1 MANLDSGDGAV
12 ERRAPVERVA
22 LAPTFTRPDPL
33 EHIQFAATATRDREA
48 ETRKMVGDG
57 TLPSISLSDKAISTE
72 SSDVRKALDKTFLG
86 ISTPDAAA
94 VSRVLGPMSA
104 ADRHRL
110 ERDYKEHY
118 GTDLRADLKD
128 KLSPKDYQAQIAILD
143 RVDGKTNLAGS
154 INSALE
160 QTKTDAEAGQRQLRS
175 TLETLSPAALAQL
188 DKEYKGPDGKGKG
201 FLQTI
206 MDNPNVSQE
215 NRDMIR
221 AMVLGA
227 TPRLAGPRDAA
238 VEVDGKRYA
247 AVGSDRTQNDI
258 VAMADIAVKA
268 RDLRMFKDVV
278 GDDTPAARAALK
290 QLQAEPAFVD
300 RFKAAFET
308 GKSASE
314 IKVAEDIRTEG
325 RVSLATILEGN
336 KNVWWGLMDNPGNTD
351 LALSNATLKESRDYT
366 VGKELVDQAAKLGTT
381 PEKLATTP
389 ELRDAL
395 AYHRKIEAAIDKE
408 ATTDGI
414 LDPVRKSVLQDQL
427 MHGGKTLISELAATD
442 KGGSHTTDSIMA
454 AAERMSQRDYDRLH
468 NNPAE
473 LAKYQAE
480 LQRSLQGYATPEEQA
495 RILNMVTEK
504 AKAPSYEASLGVKRS
519 VLDVME
525 DTKST
530 HWFGRADTYD
540 NDKVTSR
547 IASMSPEDAQKYK
560 DNTGG
565 FRDKIDKFVSEQ
577 LRDPS
582 AQRLLAEGTLKQIAA
597 TGKPPTLDAA
607 QQVIKDNLDGAD
619 PATRARHMEAVLQD
633 KALVEQ
639 LKQVEAARTLGSS
652 EVAKRMEDPAF
663 AAAFKLSNALR
674 ESAPYMANQIT
685 WNQSLQDG
693 QIPPGVKL
701 SMGVPMTDL
710 YESFARSPKETRDRT
725 SLSTDQRQILD
736 AVVAQ
741 GGKQT
746 LADQLRSFNI
756 GDGGNFQD
764 FRERLAALSPDERQ
778 KLKEE
783 YNAKYHSSLDND
795 FLGKVDAAH
804 TLEYT
809 KLLSSSKSDGV
820 QDFIDR
826 RASADSGGTPADASN
841 LTLDRTVQQNQALL
855 TEYAK
860 LRQALPEDKQRLLDQ
875 VFSEAKLQEMQSEKA
890 KAEMIYNGMMAAALV
905 ASIPLTAGLSA
916 PALAALTAGGAVIG
930 GVGRVELLKKI
941 EGGNF
946 DDSLRNQLKQYA
958 IGAAEGLLIAGPNLA
973 VKGVKAL
980 SPAVQAELKV
990 FSTELKASTTGTDL
1004 VVSGSRGA
1012 AVVDR
1017 GALVAERAAPILTE
1031 RAAPIVAE
1039 RAAPLIAER
1048 GATPL
1053 IAAERTTGRELV
1065 VRGGRDVVVRG
1076 TGREVATSGSREVAI
1091 SGGREIAVAERA
1103 ERAVGAAEAARGGA
1117 RTGPKIIDGEYTV
1130 ISEGIQ
1136 GARPFK
1142 PIPIRPIPMPTV
1154 ERLAPIAL
1162 KGAVAA
1168 DKADGVVIPLRP
1180 EERVVPPVVP
1190 RASTEYQPSEAMI
1203 KAATVRRGEG
1213 PWQSAERILKADGK
1227 PHSIDEVRALTK
1239 AIQLVY
1245 GKNPNNPDMGSL
1257 KVNHNFVKDTAQS
1270 YSALINAVTDAR
1282 VKALLIQFAVK

>member
-1 MANLDSGDGAV
+1 MANPDTAEGTV
-12 ERRAPVERVA
+12 ERRAPVERAVFT
-22 LAPTFTRPDPL
+22 PTFTAPDPR
-33 EHIQFAATATRDREA
+33 EHIQFASTATRDREA
-48 ETRKMVGDG
+48 DTRRMVGDG

-72 SSDVRKALDKTFLG
+72 SADVRKALDKTFLG
-86 ISTPDAAA
+86 ISTPDVASL
-94 VSRVLGPMSA
+94 SRVLGPMSA

-118 GTDLRADLKD
+118 GTDLRSDLKD

-143 RVDGKTNLAGS
+143 RVDGRTNIAGN

-160 QTKTDAEAGQRQLRS
+160 QTKTDPEAGHRQLRS
-175 TLETLSPAALAQL
+175 ALETLSPAALAQL
-188 DKEYKGPDGKGKG
+188 DKEYKGADGKGKG

-206 MDNPNVSQE
+206 LDNPNVSQA
-215 NRDMIR
+215 NRDMVR

-227 TPRLAGPRDAA
+227 EPRLTGPKDAA

-247 AVGSDRTQNDI
+247 AVGTDRTQSDI

-278 GDDTPAARAALK
+278 GDDSPAARAALK

-300 RFKAAFET
+300 SYKAAFET

-351 LALSNATLKESRDYT
+351 LALSNATLKERTDYT
-366 VGKELVDQAAKLGTT
+366 RGKELVDQAAKLGTT

-408 ATTDGI
+408 ATTSDGVI
-414 LDPVRKSVLQDQL
+414 DPVRKSVLQDQL

-442 KGGSHTTDSIMA
+442 KGSGHTTDSIMA
-454 AAERMSQRDYDRLH
+454 VAERMSQRDYDRLH
-468 NNPAE
+468 GNPTE

-480 LQRSLQGYATPEEQA
+480 LQRSLTGYATPEEQA
-495 RILNMVTEK
+495 RILNMVADK
-504 AKAPSYEASLGVKRS
+504 ANAPSYDASLGVKRS

-582 AQRLLAEGTLKQIAA
+582 AQRFLADSALKQIAQ
-597 TGKPPTLDAA
+597 TGKTPTLDAT

-619 PATRARHMEAVLQD
+619 PATRVRHMEAVLQD

-639 LKQVEAARTLGSS
+639 LKQVEAAKALGGS
-652 EVAKRMEDPAF
+652 ELTKRMEDPAF

-674 ESAPYMANQIT
+674 ESAPYMANPIT
-685 WNQSLQDG
+685 WNSSLRDG
-693 QIPPGVKL
+693 QIPPGIKL
-701 SMGVPMTDL
+701 GMGVPMTDL

-725 SLSTDQRQILD
+725 SLSTEQRQILD
-736 AVVAQ
+736 AVVEQ

-764 FRERLAALSPDERQ
+764 FRDKLAALSPDERQ

-804 TLEYT
+804 TIEYT
-809 KLLSSSKSDGV
+809 KLLSSAKGDGV

-826 RASADSGGTPADASN
+826 RASADSGGTPADASS

-860 LRQALPEDKQRLLDQ
+860 MRQALPEDKQRLLDQ
-875 VFSEAKLQEMQSEKA
+875 VFSEAKLQEIQSERA

-916 PALAALTAGGAVIG
+916 TTLAALSAGGALTG
-930 GVGRVELLKKI
+930 AVGRVELLKRV

-958 IGAAEGLLIAGPNLA
+958 LGAAEGLLIAGPNLA
-973 VKGVKAL
+973 VKGVRAL
-980 SPAVQAELKV
+980 SPSAIAELRV
-990 FSTELKASTTGTDL
+990 FSTELKASGTGTDL

-1012 AVVDR
+1012 AVVER
-1017 GALVAERAAPILTE
+1017 GAVVADRAAPLVAERAAPL
-1031 RAAPIVAE
+1031 VAE
-1039 RAAPLIAER
+1039 RA
-1048 GATPL
+1048 ATPL

-1065 VRGGRDVVVRG
+1065 VSGGREVVVKG
-1076 TGREVATSGSREVAI
+1076 TGREVAISGSREVAI
-1091 SGGREIAVAERA
+1091 AERA
-1103 ERAVGAAEAARGGA
+1103 GREVGAADAARAGA

-1130 ISEGIQ
+1130 ISEGIKV
-1136 GARPFK
+1136 AR
-1142 PIPIRPIPMPTV
+1142 PIRPVPVPII
-1154 ERLAPIAL
+1154 ERIAPEVVL
-1162 KGAVAA
+1162 KGAAAA
-1168 DKADGVVIPLRP
+1168 DKATDTVAPRRP
-1180 EERVVPPVVP
+1180 DDRVVPPVVLP
-1190 RASTEYQPSEAMI
+1190 KPTEYRPNEAMI

-1270 YSALINAVTDAR
+1270 YNALINAVTDAR
-1282 VKALLIQFAVK
+1282 VKALLIQFAAR

>member
-1 MANLDSGDGAV
+1 MPNAETADGSV
-12 ERRAPVERVA
+12 ERRAPAAERIA
-22 LAPTFTRPDPL
+22 FTPSITRTDPL
-33 EHIQFAATATRDREA
+33 EHIQFAASATREREA
-48 ETRKMVGDG
+48 DTRRMVGDG

-72 SSDVRKALDKTFLG
+72 SGDVRKALDKTFLG
-86 ISTPDAAA
+86 ISTPDVAAL
-94 VSRVLGPMSA
+94 SRVLGPMSA

-118 GTDLRADLKD
+118 GTDLRSDLKD

-160 QTKTDAEAGQRQLRS
+160 QTKTDPEAGQRQLRS

-206 MDNPNVSQE
+206 LDNPNVSQA
-215 NRDMIR
+215 NRDMVR

-227 TPRLAGPRDAA
+227 EPRLAGPKDAA

-247 AVGSDRTQNDI
+247 AVGSDRTQSDI

-300 RFKAAFET
+300 SYKAAFET

-351 LALSNATLKESRDYT
+351 LALSNGTLKEKNDYT
-366 VGKELVDQAAKLGTT
+366 RGKELVDLAAKFGTT

-389 ELRDAL
+389 ELRDSL
-395 AYHRKIEAAIDKE
+395 AYHRKIDAAMDKE
-408 ATTDGI
+408 ATTSDGVI
-414 LDPVRKSVLQDQL
+414 DQVRKSVLRDQL

-442 KGGSHTTDSIMA
+442 KGGGHTADSIMSV
-454 AAERMSQRDYDRLH
+454 AERMSRQDYDRLH

-473 LAKYQAE
+473 LAKYQAD
-480 LQRSLQGYATPEEQA
+480 LQRSLSAYATPDEQA
-495 RILNMVTEK
+495 RILNMVADK
-504 AKAPSYEASLGVKRS
+504 AKAPSYEASLDVKRS

-530 HWFGRADTYD
+530 HWFGRPDTYD

-547 IASMSPEDAQKYK
+547 IASMSPEDAQKYR

-577 LRDPS
+577 LRDSS
-582 AQRLLAEGTLKQIAA
+582 AQRYLADSTLKQIAQ
-597 TGKPPTLDAA
+597 TGKTPTLDAA

-619 PATRARHMEAVLQD
+619 PATRARHMETVLQD

-639 LKQVEAARTLGSS
+639 LKQVEAAKALGGS
-652 EVAKRMEDPAF
+652 EMAKRMEDPAF

-685 WNQSLQDG
+685 WNMALKDG

-701 SMGVPMTDL
+701 GMGVPMTDL

-783 YNAKYHSSLDND
+783 YNTKYHSSLDND

-804 TLEYT
+804 MLEYT
-809 KLLSSSKSDGV
+809 KLLSSAKSDGV

-860 LRQALPEDKQRLLDQ
+860 MRQALPEDKQRLLDQ
-875 VFSEAKLQEMQSEKA
+875 VFSEAKLQEIQSEKA

-916 PALAALTAGGAVIG
+916 TTLAALSAGGAIAG

-946 DDSLRNQLKQYA
+946 DDSVSNQLKQYA

-973 VKGVKAL
+973 IKGVKAL
-980 SPAVQAELKV
+980 SPSAIAELKV
-990 FSTELKASTTGTDL
+990 FSTELRASTTGTDL

-1012 AVVDR
+1012 AVAER
-1017 GALVAERAAPILTE
+1017 GAVLAERATPLVAERAAPL
-1031 RAAPIVAE
+1031 VAE
-1039 RAAPLIAER
+1039 RSAPLLAER

-1065 VRGGRDVVVRG
+1065 VQGGRDVVVKG
-1076 TGREVATSGSREVAI
+1076 TGREVAISGSREVAI
-1091 SGGREIAVAERA
+1091 AERA
-1103 ERAVGAAEAARGGA
+1103 ERGVGAADAARAGA
-1117 RTGPKIIDGEYTV
+1117 RRGPTIIDGEYTV
-1130 ISEGIQ
+1130 ISEGIRT
-1136 GARPFK
+1136 AR
-1142 PIPIRPIPMPTV
+1142 PIRPIPVPIIERIAPTIPTV
-1154 ERLAPIAL
+1154 L
-1162 KGAVAA
+1162 KGAAAA
-1168 DKADGVVIPLRP
+1168 DKAA
-1180 EERVVPPVVP
+1180 ETVVPPKADDRIVP
-1190 RASTEYQPSEAMI
+1190 PAVTPSKPTEYQPSEAMI

-1239 AIQLVY
+1239 AIQQVY

-1270 YSALINAVTDAR
+1270 YNALINTVTDAR
-1282 VKALLIQFAVK
+1282 VKALLIQFAAR